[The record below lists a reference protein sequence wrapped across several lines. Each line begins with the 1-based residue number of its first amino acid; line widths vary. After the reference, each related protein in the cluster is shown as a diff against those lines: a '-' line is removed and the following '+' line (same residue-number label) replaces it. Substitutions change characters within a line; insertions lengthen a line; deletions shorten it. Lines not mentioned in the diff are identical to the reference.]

1 MNVSATLQQDP
12 RAAVGVMHVTIY
24 ASRHC
29 AGCRALSERLVH
41 WANEIGAVLDVR
53 EISTHIEEAARLRII
68 RPPAVVINGKLFGQG
83 AGVLDKLQCQ
93 PMS

>member
-1 MNVSATLQQDP
+1 MGA
-12 RAAVGVMHVTIY
+12 MHVTIY

-29 AGCRALSERLVH
+29 AACRALSERLVG
-41 WANEIGAVLDVR
+41 WANEVGAVLDIR

-68 RPPAVVINGKLFGQG
+68 CPPAVVINGKLFGQG
-83 AGVLDKLQCQ
+83 AGVLDKLQRQ